1 MAVIGKVHKSKDFPS
16 YRSKAGNIVFRGLL
30 TANKAGQDAYEAAV
44 KAQGYQANRDEATGK
59 LIIPRVDPFVD
70 GSDVLLTTKGNIVI
84 SNEGADE
91 MEAMLNRAKRT
102 GDTSFENAIQTE
114 RAKAIVAKAM
124 GQGPKTTSFTPQSN
138 EPSDSGPAAVD
149 FSAQETDE
157 EAIQRELAEAAAKA
171 EAAGVTAEAETTNP

>member
-91 MEAMLNRAKRT
+91 MEATLNRAKRT
-102 GDTSFENAIQTE
+102 GDTSLENAIQTA
-114 RAKAIVAKAM
+114 RANAIVAKAM
-124 GQGPKTTSFTPQSN
+124 GQGPKTFTPQSS
-138 EPSDSGPAAVD
+138 EPADNGPAAQD
-149 FSAQETDE
+149 FSAQETEE

-171 EAAGVTAEAETTNP
+171 GTTVAETTNP